1 MNCPN
6 CHQADLESSDLFCP
20 NCGVDLQSY
29 MKVQK
34 YNTPKIDMVSHFTSP
49 QAGALRLTAQ
59 TITEY
64 KNLTQEI
71 NDLEDI
77 PQKLARNQQQLQF
90 MESKLSQN
98 EQLLTNL
105 TVQSKKEKH
114 DVDKLTSLSVTSLI
128 AKIKGDKEQK
138 MKKEEAEYLAVMNR
152 LEALNTDISAQKNE
166 INTVSKH
173 IADLKNLN
181 VRLQQ
186 NREALTKLINQ
197 TTQGVPDPVE
207 DKIELEMEN
216 LNKQYDPLQ
225 AHLNNRQQVFQY
237 LDSAYADLN
246 FAYDQIH
253 SASNYANWDMFF
265 GGGMFVDAIKHSKMS
280 NARDIVNRAHRSI
293 DLARNLDPNIPGIGA
308 FVDDISWFWDGFFDN
323 IFTDW
328 ASMNKINQSM
338 TSVASALNQLDTV
351 RTRVHNDINRGQGE
365 LQTLNSRVV
374 TTREKLLHERTRM
387 IEDAIKLQ
395 AP

>member
-6 CHQADLESSDLFCP
+6 CQQTDLESSDLFCP
-20 NCGVDLQSY
+20 NCGADLQSY
-29 MKVQK
+29 MKVQR
-34 YNTPKIDMVSHFTSP
+34 YNAPKIDMVSHFTSP
-49 QAGALRLTAQ
+49 QAGALRLTPQ
-59 TITEY
+59 TITDY

-71 NDLEDI
+71 HDLEDI
-77 PQKLARNQQQLQF
+77 PQKLAMNQQQLQF
-90 MESKLSQN
+90 MESKLAQN
-98 EQLLTNL
+98 EQLLNDL
-105 TVQSKKEKH
+105 TMQSKKEKH
-114 DVDKLTSLSVTSLI
+114 DVDKLTSLSVTSII

-138 MKKEEAEYLAVMNR
+138 MKKEEAEYLGVLNK
-152 LEALNTDISAQKNE
+152 LEALNTDITAQKNE

-186 NREALTKLINQ
+186 NKEALTKLINQ

-207 DKIELEMEN
+207 DKIEMEMEN
-216 LNKQYDPLQ
+216 LVRQYDPLQ
-225 AHLNNRQQVFQY
+225 AHLNNRQQVYQY
-237 LDSAYADLN
+237 LDSAYSDLN
-246 FAYDQIH
+246 YAYDQIH
-253 SASNYANWDMFF
+253 SASNYATWDTFF
-265 GGGMFVDAIKHSKMS
+265 GGGMFVDSIKHSKMS

-293 DLARNLDPNIPGIGA
+293 DLARNLDPNIPGIDA

-338 TSVASALNQLDTV
+338 TSVQGALNQLGNV
-351 RTRVHNDINRGQGE
+351 RTRVQNDISHAQGE
-365 LQTLNSRVV
+365 LQTLNSRVA
-374 TTREKLLHERTRM
+374 TTRENLLRERTRM

-395 AP
+395 SP